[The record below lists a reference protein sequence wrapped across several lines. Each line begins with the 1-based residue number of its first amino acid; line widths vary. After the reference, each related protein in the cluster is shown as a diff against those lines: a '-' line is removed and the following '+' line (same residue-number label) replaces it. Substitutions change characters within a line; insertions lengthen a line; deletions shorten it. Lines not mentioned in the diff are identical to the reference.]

1 MKPMTPAASSSTW
14 ASRSTSEQQRPWLAL
29 WRHGLWWVLVWL
41 LLGHAAWVTAQEGL
55 PATAAKRQPVNINT
69 ASAAELDALPGIGPA
84 KARAIVAH
92 RRKHGPFASP
102 GDLVAVKGIG
112 PGITARLYPL
122 ITTSDAAAAGHT
134 PQTDQEPE
142 P

>member
-1 MKPMTPAASSSTW
+1 MLLAMS
-14 ASRSTSEQQRPWLAL
+14 PWLA
-29 WRHGLWWVLVWL
+29 
-41 LLGHAAWVTAQEGL
+41 AQESVPP
-55 PATAAKRQPVNINT
+55 PAARAQPVNINT

-122 ITTSDAAAAGHT
+122 ITTSDAAAAGRT
-134 PQTDQEPE
+134 PQNDQEPE